1 MFPILEAG
9 WGVQSVQQF
18 QQMTSL
24 NGEFGGNK
32 YFRFQMYD
40 KWYFFKQNHSD
51 TKRQQ
56 VSDDT
61 ELHSREYGVPTRKVL
76 PTVDGKTHFKDK
88 RTGFTYSVYEYIDGE
103 HFDGSR
109 IELLEAASNIATLHR
124 ALAALPISQEV
135 DDTKEPFFHH
145 NRELLLELLEKFN
158 RPVFQPLIG
167 KLSLTIEEIKE
178 ISLEVS
184 RQLPTNLHQQVIH
197 HDLHPHNM
205 LFDRN
210 ESTPLAILDFEQ
222 IVRSQLLRDI
232 ALGMHRFART
242 HGFLTERQHDI
253 GASLKNRAESFLDQ
267 YNKIRP
273 HNNQELKWLITI
285 LRDECLD
292 RVTIVLSKF
301 VDKPSPQLTAE
312 LKKQLTLLKEC
323 ELFSFSSKT
332 P

>member
-1 MFPILEAG
+1 MSWPRSYCLRLKNGMIYSDLFMHPIDREPFNHGTTSINYQETTPRVILNMFPILEAG

-124 ALAALPISQEV
+124 ALAALPISQQV

-184 RQLPTNLHQQVIH
+184 RQ
-197 HDLHPHNM
+197 
-205 LFDRN
+205 
-210 ESTPLAILDFEQ
+210 
-222 IVRSQLLRDI
+222 
-232 ALGMHRFART
+232 
-242 HGFLTERQHDI
+242 
-253 GASLKNRAESFLDQ
+253 
-267 YNKIRP
+267 
-273 HNNQELKWLITI
+273 
-285 LRDECLD
+285 
-292 RVTIVLSKF
+292 
-301 VDKPSPQLTAE
+301 
-312 LKKQLTLLKEC
+312 
-323 ELFSFSSKT
+323 
-332 P
+332 